1 MKHLW
6 ILPVLLVAVAL
17 SSLAPA
23 SEHITK
29 QPGGELSIT
38 VYKNRRQLWLFRGET
53 LAKIYP
59 VFLGSRPGDK
69 RQRGDNRTPEGDFRV
84 VEKKNSDKFHRF
96 LGIDYPNLKDAN
108 RAFGEG
114 SLTADQ
120 WVEILH
126 ANTKGLKPPWN
137 TPLGG
142 FVGIHGIG
150 DNESLKLRLVGN
162 WDWTN
167 GCVALRNRDVED
179 LFQRVPLGT
188 VVRIRK

>member
-1 MKHLW
+1 M
-6 ILPVLLVAVAL
+6 LLVAVAL

-53 LAKIYP
+53 LAKIYS

-69 RQRGDNRTPEGDFRV
+69 RKRGDNRTPEGDYRV

-108 RAFGEG
+108 RAYGEG

-126 ANTKGLKPPWN
+126 ANTKGLRPPWN

-150 DNESLKLRLVGN
+150 DNESFKLRLVGN
-162 WDWTN
+162 WNWTN
-167 GCVALRNRDVED
+167 GCVALRNRDVEE